1 MWPTSLPHP
10 WQLNAPEGS
19 VGEMCFVLR
28 YIGPATNPST
38 CYKALEKSLFKLH
51 LSIRECG
58 RKCEKCV
65 GVICGWGRL

>member
-1 MWPTSLPHP
+1 M
-10 WQLNAPEGS
+10 
-19 VGEMCFVLR
+19 GEMCFVLR

-58 RKCEKCV
+58 RKCGKCV
-65 GVICGWGRL
+65 DLMLEGAIMTAL